1 MKIDCLIAEYASMDK
16 AEVALEIL
24 RLNGYMAD
32 SVSVAWRG
40 HEEALAEL
48 DAEDPSIEA
57 SKEGDKHSVAH
68 SAEIGAL
75 LGGAVMLPLCLGSIV
90 APVLIAGPIL
100 GILGGAAAGGL
111 FGELLHWGIPKH
123 AAMRYD
129 QRIADGS
136 VLLIVR
142 SGRTELRN
150 LEPSLKTTDAISIE
164 IFSADPNL

>member
-24 RLNGYMAD
+24 QMNGYTAD
-32 SVSVAWRG
+32 EVSIAWRG
-40 HEEALAEL
+40 HDEALTEL
-48 DAEDPSIEA
+48 ETQDPSIEA
-57 SKEGDKHSVAH
+57 SKTEDKHSVGRA
-68 SAEIGAL
+68 AEVGAL
-75 LGGAVMLPLCLGSIV
+75 VGGAVMLPLCLGSVV

-129 QRIADGS
+129 QRIAEGS

-142 SGRTELRN
+142 QNPTELRHV
-150 LEPSLKTTDAISIE
+150 EPSLRTTDALSIE
-164 IFSADPNL
+164 IFSQA